1 MARLKGGSMSES
13 LDQTALSDE
22 QALSE
27 RLRNSGIRPTRQ
39 RVALAELLFDGADK
53 HVSAEQLHALAH
65 QTSEHVSL
73 ATVYNTL
80 KQFSAAGLVREVA
93 TPCQKIYFDTNTSD
107 HHHYFIESNG
117 HIVDIDEASVS
128 INGLP
133 DAPLGKKVGRVDII
147 VHLVDETDDEGCI
160 SISPSN

>member
-1 MARLKGGSMSES
+1 MTQGIA
-13 LDQTALSDE
+13 
-22 QALSE
+22 E
-27 RLRNSGIRPTRQ
+27 RPQGLTERELTDKLRNSGVRPTRQ
-39 RVALAELLFDGADK
+39 RVALADLLFDGGDK

-107 HHHYFIESNG
+107 HHHYFVESNG
-117 HIVDIDEASVS
+117 QIVDIDEASVT

-133 DAPLGKKVGRVDII
+133 EAPLGKKVGRVDII
-147 VHLVDETDDEGCI
+147 VHLVDEMPEDDCVDI
-160 SISPSN
+160 VPAV

>member
-1 MARLKGGSMSES
+1 MSES
-13 LDQTALSDE
+13 FNT
-22 QALSE
+22 QAQPDDTILSE
-27 RLRNSGIRPTRQ
+27 RLRDAGIRPTRQ
-39 RVALAELLFDGADK
+39 RVALAELLFDGTDK

-65 QTSEHVSL
+65 QTAEHVSL

-117 HIVDIDEASVS
+117 HIVDIDESAVS

-133 DAPLGKKVGRVDII
+133 EAPLGKKVGRVDII
-147 VHLVDETDDEGCI
+147 VHLVDDTEEDGCV
-160 SISPSN
+160 SISSAN